1 MLAEPPRNFG
11 ENDPAEPP
19 FLMKIEP
26 DAAIYFRRLEAL
38 ANLKMT
44 NTTKVLQTF
53 EINWN
58 GNIVST
64 SPTSG
69 YINPGE
75 TVNIKVSA
83 LIDEYECDRHYIA
96 FYHKPAEDMKR
107 PVKEHWQST
116 SKPEGV
122 KRIWCFFN
130 IDDWFWSHVHHWS
143 DADIQHPFLM
153 HIEPNNKICFRA
165 KDPEAKEMVS
175 KLRITNTTKELHSF
189 WIFHTTSIKFRIIP
203 PYGYIEPDK
212 SVTIEVDTCE
222 TASAIDQCLLYI
234 VHGPAE
240 NRKLSPDQF
249 CFGKQKFQGYKSLQC
264 STEDDI
270 SFPESQLRSVV
281 AASSVA
287 PVTPEDVPKSQPVSP
302 ATPEHSIK
310 KQPVSP
316 VTPEYAFENIP
327 GEPPFKMMVRGNI
340 CFSAKDLTAQ
350 PNIVDVSITN
360 TTKVLQAFKVK
371 TTSYEIFRVST
382 PMGYL
387 SPGHTVTIRV
397 IANLKTVPAKR
408 HFIAFYHLPAKD
420 TQKMAQE
427 IWKTTTTKPEGA
439 GRIRCS
445 FKNGISFPEIE
456 SKSTTSASSSTPIT
470 PDRAVKNKPVTRVIP
485 KHPPNETGKTP
496 FEKMVTPFTNLLFT
510 PEDLTAQPNIAYLPI
525 TSCAKELQTFML
537 MSSVDEIFDLWPPVG
552 YISPGQ
558 TVTIKLTATAKT
570 NRPERHCILFIYK
583 PAKDRKKP
591 AEQLWQPTPKAK
603 DVLVFQCFLMERSWY
618 DLLRVCARLKVPPG
632 FLKLP

>member
-53 EINWN
+53 EIKWS

-69 YINPGE
+69 YINSGE

-96 FYHKPAEDMKR
+96 FYHKPAEDTKK

-143 DADIQHPFLM
+143 DADVQRPFLM

-175 KLRITNTTKELHSF
+175 KLRITNSTKELHSF
-189 WIFHTTSIKFRIIP
+189 WIFHTTSMKLRIIP

-270 SFPESQLRSVV
+270 SSPESQLRSVA
-281 AASSVA
+281 AASSIT
-287 PVTPEDVPKSQPVSP
+287 PVIPEDVPKSQPVAPATPGAIPKKQSVAP
-302 ATPEHSIK
+302 VTPEAVSKSQLIASATPEHVLGS
-310 KQPVSP
+310 V
-316 VTPEYAFENIP
+316 P
-327 GEPPFKMMVRGNI
+327 GEPPFQMMVMPFDNI
-340 CFSAKDLTAQ
+340 YFSAKDLTAQ

-360 TTKVLQAFKVK
+360 TTKVLQTFKVK

-382 PMGYL
+382 PVGYV
-387 SPGHTVTIRV
+387 SPGQTVNIKV
-397 IANLKTVPAKR
+397 VAKLKTVPAKR
-408 HFIAFYHLPAKD
+408 HFIAFFHKPAQD
-420 TQKMAQE
+420 TRNPARE
-427 IWKTTTTKPEGA
+427 LWTTATSKPEGA
-439 GRIRCS
+439 GCIRCS
-445 FKNGISFPEIE
+445 FKNGISPRETIELIIPE
-456 SKSTTSASSSTPIT
+456 
-470 PDRAVKNKPVTRVIP
+470 
-485 KHPPNETGKTP
+485 HLPNEPGENPSPKVDKATKRLRFT
-496 FEKMVTPFTNLLFT
+496 VTDPSSQWETIDVLIKNF
-510 PEDLTAQPNIAYLPI
+510 
-525 TSCAKELQTFML
+525 SKVLQTFKVVAT
-537 MSSVDEIFDLWPPVG
+537 SDEIFDLKPPVG
-552 YISPGQ
+552 YVNPGE
-558 TVTIKLTATAKT
+558 TVKIELTPTFKT
-570 NRPERHCILFIYK
+570 GCSGQHRIFVFYRPAQDRNK
-583 PAKDRKKP
+583 PA
-591 AEQLWQPTPKAK
+591 AELWQRGPKSQGILYFRC
-603 DVLVFQCFLMERSWY
+603 LVIRTITFWNTLFGLE
-618 DLLRVCARLKVPPG
+618 KFP
-632 FLKLP
+632 